1 MAKNLVGKTLG
12 GYQLD
17 ELIGEGGMATVYKGY
32 QRSLNRWVAIKVLD
46 YQEATSLAR
55 FQLEAKAVASLR
67 HRNILIVYE
76 YGEEDGL
83 PYIATEYIEGGTL
96 EDRLNGKP
104 MDWRRVIALIIPI
117 AEALHYAHQHNII
130 HRDVKP
136 SNILMPQE
144 DWPVLADFGLVK
156 RSDDDNS
163 LTQTGTFMGTPSYI
177 SPEQARDLGLD
188 PRADMYSLGV
198 IMFELVAG
206 RLPFDYKLP
215 NKILLAH
222 VTEPPPSPRAFNPDC
237 PPELEEVILT
247 MLKKKPQDRYPD
259 MQEVIK
265 ALKAVLRAYP
275 AAPPQT
281 TPKPS
286 IDRIEKP
293 ELSPQPSGKPLD
305 RLFKP
310 LQKLLKG
317 KPTVTDTTPQDQ
329 LKLPSDKNSETLKLP
344 VSDAP
349 GQVTAR
355 LVLQD
360 KSAVIVLP
368 DKNTLILGRMQTN
381 NIVDID
387 LEPYQASKYGVSR
400 RHARLSKRG
409 ETWWLDDLHSLNGT
423 FVNNVEV
430 KHGQPVALK
439 DGDMIRFS
447 QMTFTFSFPRP
458 K

>member
-1 MAKNLVGKTLG
+1 MAKNLLGKTLG

-17 ELIGEGGMATVYKGY
+17 ELIGEGGMATVYKGF
-32 QRSLNRWVAIKVLD
+32 QTSLNRWVAIKVLD
-46 YQEATSLAR
+46 YQEGTSLAR
-55 FQLEAKAVASLR
+55 FRLEAKAVASLR

-76 YGEEDGL
+76 YGEEDGQ

-96 EDRLNGKP
+96 ENRLNGKP
-104 MDWRRVIALIIPI
+104 MEWRRVIQLTIPI

-177 SPEQARDLGLD
+177 SPEQARDLELD

-198 IMFELVAG
+198 IMFEMVTG
-206 RLPFDYKLP
+206 RLPFNYKLP

-222 VTEPPPSPRAFNPDC
+222 VTEPPPSPRTFEPDC
-237 PPELEEVILT
+237 PPELEEAILT
-247 MLKKKPQDRYPD
+247 MLKKKPEERYAD

-265 ALKAVLRAYP
+265 TLKAILAAYP
-275 AAPPQT
+275 TAPPAT
-281 TPKPS
+281 TPRPLIERQAASGPKPS
-286 IDRIEKP
+286 QPEKSFGRI
-293 ELSPQPSGKPLD
+293 
-305 RLFKP
+305 FKP
-310 LQKLLKG
+310 LQKLLGG
-317 KPTVTDTTPQDQ
+317 KPAANDTTPQNQ
-329 LKLPSDKNSETLKLP
+329 LNLPEEKSDTLKLNF
-344 VSDAP
+344 SDASS
-349 GQVTAR
+349 QAVAR
-355 LVLQD
+355 IVLQD
-360 KSAVIVLP
+360 KSASIDLP
-368 DKNTLILGRMQTN
+368 DKNTLILGRTHGSN
-381 NIVDID
+381 VVDID

-423 FVNNVEV
+423 FVNNIEV
-430 KHGQPVALK
+430 KHGKPVALK
-439 DGDMIRFS
+439 DGDVIRLSHMTFGFFFS
-447 QMTFTFSFPRP
+447 QP